1 VGATDS
7 LKHGN
12 ETIPIN
18 LLHAV
23 DHGIAGQRKH
33 RRTDEAYPQQT
44 RKVME
49 LEEQLRSQYQG
60 QLDEKAA
67 RIEALTKK
75 RDEPQQKVKE
85 LEAKPVE

>member
-1 VGATDS
+1 
-7 LKHGN
+7 
-12 ETIPIN
+12 
-18 LLHAV
+18 
-23 DHGIAGQRKH
+23 
-33 RRTDEAYPQQT
+33 
-44 RKVME
+44 ME

-75 RDEPQQKVKE
+75 RDELQQKVKE